1 MSTGE
6 PRFKEIFFHRPF
18 LLLWIALLAS
28 SAGAFLFVIVLAAR
42 VFAETGSSLKA
53 SSVFA
58 AQWLLPLA
66 LQSVNGAICTRYRIR
81 SVLVVAELLSAVIV
95 IACALALEVGFVPML
110 AVVMVRG
117 FLEAMTKA
125 ARIVALKQ
133 YVLPRYLRKAS
144 SLFGTSMY
152 LSSGVGAVIGGVV
165 AEQLTFL
172 GVAVV
177 AAMFSLVASLIYLG
191 LARAAVAPPKQA
203 AGGGAL
209 ATFRQHPALFRT
221 SLQLFVICGVFQG
234 FHNVARTA
242 LPMKHLGLGITGAT
256 HLQLVS
262 AIAIVLGALFVF
274 RFMSDSKRTFLHHP
288 STLIGVTAIAM
299 PLPYLVHSPIVAFT
313 LYFAF
318 IFAFEVAYTRVQN
331 EVVVTTPTAA
341 MGHVAAFNQG
351 VNNAVMAVV
360 ILAASAAIDSVAVVV
375 VSAGWA
381 AISVGASLVIDRLP
395 LRGTDDTRRNGR

>member
-1 MSTGE
+1 MSSEE

-28 SAGAFLFVIVLAAR
+28 SSGAFLFVIVLAAKI
-42 VFAETGSSLKA
+42 FAETGSSLKA

-66 LQSVNGAICTRYRIR
+66 LQSLNGAICTRYRIR
-81 SVLVVAELLSAVIV
+81 SVLVVTELLSAVVV

-117 FLEAMTKA
+117 FLEATTKA

-133 YVLPRYLRKAS
+133 YVDARYLRKAS

-152 LSSGVGAVIGGVV
+152 LSSGVGAIVGGAI

-172 GVAVV
+172 GVALV
-177 AAMFSLVASLIYLG
+177 ASVFSLVASVIYLG
-191 LARAAVAPPKQA
+191 LAHASVAPPKRA
-203 AGGGAL
+203 TGGGVT
-209 ATFRQHPALFRT
+209 ATFRSHPELFRL

-242 LPMKHLGLGITGAT
+242 LPMKHLALGVVGSTQ
-256 HLQLVS
+256 LQLLS
-262 AIAIVLGALFVF
+262 SIAIVLGALFVF
-274 RFMSDSKRTFLHHP
+274 RFMSEPKRTLLYHP
-288 STLIGVTAIAM
+288 SALIAATAIAM
-299 PLPYLVHSPIVAFT
+299 PLPYLVHSPVASFA

-331 EVVVTTPTAA
+331 EVVVTTPVAA

-351 VNNAVMAVV
+351 VNTASMAVV
-360 ILAASAAIDSVAVVV
+360 ILVASATVDQVTVSLVAL
-375 VSAGWA
+375 GWA
-381 AISVGASLVIDRLP
+381 ALSVVASVLIDRLP
-395 LRGTDDTRRNGR
+395 LRGDK